1 MPHIVYRGQKY
12 TRVVINISG
21 TAQFHEILKQLN
33 DLAIPEIPQDDE
45 HIRYALL
52 ELINNSVRAHR
63 EMNRDEVITT
73 ELWMEDDR
81 LKISIVDKGGG
92 FDINLLPYDF
102 NQGADMIDTED
113 REFQK
118 YRERNQYKRFG
129 MGLVIGRRLFP
140 EFKVSFYDENGS
152 TVDYE
157 PGNVLGTRIEM
168 GIGLSHV

>member
-33 DLAIPEIPQDDE
+33 DLAIPEIP
-45 HIRYALL
+45 
-52 ELINNSVRAHR
+52 
-63 EMNRDEVITT
+63 RDEVITT
-73 ELWMEDDR
+73 ELWMEADR

-92 FDINLLPYDF
+92 FDINRLPYDF
-102 NQGADMIDTED
+102 NQGADLIDTED

-157 PGNVLGTRIEM
+157 PGNVVGTRIEM
-168 GIGLSHV
+168 GIGVSHV